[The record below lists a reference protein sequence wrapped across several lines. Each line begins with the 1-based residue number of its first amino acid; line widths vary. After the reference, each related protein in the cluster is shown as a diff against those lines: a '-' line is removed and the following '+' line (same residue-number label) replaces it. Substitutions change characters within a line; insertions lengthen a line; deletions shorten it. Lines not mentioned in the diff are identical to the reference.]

1 MVPNRTGLKLFLPS
15 VLTAGAIALSS
26 FSAWA
31 GTPSAGSLDGT
42 SASENNV
49 VSFNPLPSRE
59 AGFAPRGNR
68 TLRNTVS
75 GGRRGSC
82 GSSAVALKPLV
93 PGEQGAL
100 TASANPSLWVYVPA
114 GAGETARFRLTDAQE
129 ADLDEQT
136 ITLPKEGGLVKIA
149 LRDRGQALAVG
160 QSYQWYLSVD
170 CDRVAA
176 EAPRS
181 TFASG
186 WIQRVNS
193 EAATTAGSPL
203 AAAAAY
209 ARAGIWYDAVNSVI
223 EADRS
228 GDRSAAW
235 EALAASAGL
244 DRSLVAVGLPDA
256 P

>member
-1 MVPNRTGLKLFLPS
+1 
-15 VLTAGAIALSS
+15 
-26 FSAWA
+26 
-31 GTPSAGSLDGT
+31 
-42 SASENNV
+42 
-49 VSFNPLPSRE
+49 
-59 AGFAPRGNR
+59 
-68 TLRNTVS
+68 
-75 GGRRGSC
+75 
-82 GSSAVALKPLV
+82 
-93 PGEQGAL
+93 
-100 TASANPSLWVYVPA
+100 VYVPA

-129 ADLDEQT
+129 ADLDEQM
-136 ITLPKEGGLVKIA
+136 IALPKEGGLVKIT

-170 CDRVAA
+170 CDRVAG

-228 GDRSAAW
+228 GDRAAAW

-244 DRSLVAVGLPDA
+244 DRSLVAVGLPGA